1 MVYIYLVNVK
11 QTSVFYKFT
20 LEIALVFKNVLN
32 NNIKS
37 YQITERMVDFYGK
50 SVIINSSA
58 IKYDPNSWMC
68 TIYNWREVRVRLCQ
82 M

>member
-11 QTSVFYKFT
+11 QTSVFYKFI

-37 YQITERMVDFYGK
+37 YQITEHMVDFYGK
-50 SVIINSSA
+50 E
-58 IKYDPNSWMC
+58 
-68 TIYNWREVRVRLCQ
+68 IYNINAG
-82 M
+82 

>member
-11 QTSVFYKFT
+11 QTSVLYKFT

-37 YQITERMVDFYGK
+37 YQITEHMVDFYGK
-50 SVIINSSA
+50 E
-58 IKYDPNSWMC
+58 
-68 TIYNWREVRVRLCQ
+68 IYNINTG
-82 M
+82 

>member
-50 SVIINSSA
+50 E
-58 IKYDPNSWMC
+58 
-68 TIYNWREVRVRLCQ
+68 IYNINAGQ
-82 M
+82 YNS